1 MLLCFVRDS
10 GQKRK
15 LNSFIQFPEDLDMS
29 EYVRCPPQTH
39 LYNLV
44 AVLSHKGPSA
54 HSGHYIANICNSNG
68 EWYQFSDD
76 KVEKMQ
82 NKRIEDGVSGE
93 YKFYYNIIKKLF
105 NKTIKCS

>member
-1 MLLCFVRDS
+1 
-10 GQKRK
+10 
-15 LNSFIQFPEDLDMS
+15 MS

-39 LYNLV
+39 MYSLV

-54 HSGHYIANICNSNG
+54 HSGHYIANICNSAG

-82 NKRIEDGVSGE
+82 NKRIEDSGNGE
-93 YKFYYNIIKKLF
+93 NLSSFLLNISYNCKI
-105 NKTIKCS
+105 NN

>member
-1 MLLCFVRDS
+1 
-10 GQKRK
+10 
-15 LNSFIQFPEDLDMS
+15 MS

-39 LYNLV
+39 MYSLV

-54 HSGHYIANICNSNG
+54 HSGHYIANICNSVG

-82 NKRIEDGVSGE
+82 NKRIEDSANGE
-93 YKFYYNIIKKLF
+93 NPHIILVRH
-105 NKTIKCS
+105 IIYL

>member
-1 MLLCFVRDS
+1 MFARCDNSWIYFSSFRDS

-15 LNSFIQFPEDLDMS
+15 LNSYIQFPEDLDMS
-29 EYVRCPPQTH
+29 EYVKCQPQTH
-39 LYNLV
+39 LYSLV

-54 HSGHYIANICNSNG
+54 HSGHYIANICNSSG

-82 NKRIEDGVSGE
+82 NKRIEDGVNGN
-93 YKFYYNIIKKLF
+93 YIYIYFILII
-105 NKTIKCS
+105 

>member
-1 MLLCFVRDS
+1 MLEIINDFYNRDS

-29 EYVRCPPQTH
+29 EYIRGHSQTY

-54 HSGHYIANICNSNG
+54 HSGHYIANICNSSG

-82 NKRIEDGVSGE
+82 NKRIEDSVNGN
-93 YKFYYNIIKKLF
+93 NIF
-105 NKTIKCS
+105 

>member
-1 MLLCFVRDS
+1 MTAGILCDRDS

-15 LNSFIQFPEDLDMS
+15 LNSYIQFPEDLDMS

-39 LYNLV
+39 LYSLV

-54 HSGHYIANICNSNG
+54 YSGHYIANICNSSG

-82 NKRIEDGVSGE
+82 NKRIEDGVNG
-93 YKFYYNIIKKLF
+93 N
-105 NKTIKCS
+105 